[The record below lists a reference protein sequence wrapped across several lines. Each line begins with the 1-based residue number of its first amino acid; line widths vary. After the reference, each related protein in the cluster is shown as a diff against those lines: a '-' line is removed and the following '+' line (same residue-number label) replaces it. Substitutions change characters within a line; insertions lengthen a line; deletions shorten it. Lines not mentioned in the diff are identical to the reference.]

1 MLRRLGWAVLI
12 AAVAGC
18 EVKVRQ
24 RGAKDVAGDPAT
36 TAEVTSAA
44 AEEQAERR
52 AAHDADPLWQ
62 AARERLW
69 ADPEA
74 AWGRDLAYMNR
85 DPAVVDAAL
94 ERTIEHQLRG
104 AAPRDMDGVE
114 ALVRRAAGAFRH
126 EQTATPEARAALEA
140 LLRARYED
148 PPSVVEQ
155 GVVRADMGFVP
166 GTFAKAARGG
176 GWELRASPEVVDQH
190 EWRAPEVARFLRKVA
205 AHAQGRVRIVR
216 LEVKIPR
223 YGEVRRLRYDWD
235 LTAQRILVGEAAV
248 DVYRKAAKVP
258 GGDLTPFLEGKASL
272 LMRDLEAVR
281 TTNAQD

>member
-1 MLRRLGWAVLI
+1 MLRSAGWAVLI
-12 AAVAGC
+12 AVVAGC

-24 RGAKDVAGDPAT
+24 RGAKDAAGDPAP

-44 AEEQAERR
+44 ADDEAARR

-69 ADPEA
+69 ADPDA

-94 ERTIEHQLRG
+94 ERTIEHQLGG
-104 AAPRDMDGVE
+104 AAPRDLDGVD
-114 ALVRRAAGAFRH
+114 ALVRRAKGALRAA
-126 EQTATPEARAALEA
+126 QTATPAARAALEA

-148 PPSVVEQ
+148 PPIRVDRDVVA
-155 GVVRADMGFVP
+155 ADVGFAP
-166 GTFAKAARGG
+166 GTFVEAARGG
-176 GWELRASPEVVDQH
+176 GWELRPTPDVVEHD
-190 EWRAPEVARFLRKVA
+190 EWRAPEVARLLRKVA
-205 AHAQGRVRIVR
+205 ARAQGQVRLVR
-216 LEVKIPR
+216 LEVSIAR
-223 YGEVRRLRYDWD
+223 RGDVRRLRYDWD
-235 LTAQRILVGEAAV
+235 LPGQSIEVSDARSDL
-248 DVYRKAAKVP
+248 RKAAKVP

-272 LMRDLEAVR
+272 LMADLEVIR